1 MKVHSDGMDTEQA
14 FAEITKDIAEG
25 RVEDVGKKVLDLIE
39 NDKTPY
45 TLIKCMSLV
54 KVIDDPETMK
64 AVTTT
69 LMNNLPED
77 DKVKIEVCGALRGL
91 DHPMLAYSI
100 LKTMGD
106 DDVILRLSAV
116 CLVDLEE
123 YESALEKIR
132 SIREMQ
138 VNDRIVLTSILS
150 SLGEHTDAVAIAEG
164 LLSEY
169 PKVYDVRASYLG
181 SLLVSGRSKDAVKY
195 VRACLKEKTA
205 DANALAAYVM
215 RITGNV
221 KAAGGYATRA
231 IQMDNKHIGAM
242 ETLGICLAEKG
253 EYDKARIVA
262 GAINEVSPGNK
273 AALNIISFCEG
284 H

>member
-150 SLGEHTDAVAIAEG
+150 SLGEHTDAVAIAVAERVH
-164 LLSEY
+164 
-169 PKVYDVRASYLG
+169 KD
-181 SLLVSGRSKDAVKY
+181 LVECAVI
-195 VRACLKEKTA
+195 V
-205 DANALAAYVM
+205 
-215 RITGNV
+215 
-221 KAAGGYATRA
+221 
-231 IQMDNKHIGAM
+231 IGAF
-242 ETLGICLAEKG
+242 TQLCNFRQRLLGQN
-253 EYDKARIVA
+253 RR
-262 GAINEVSPGNK
+262 SR
-273 AALNIISFCEG
+273 FCDRNG
-284 H
+284 GFR